1 MSKTIR
7 PHIGRP
13 PGPNSTKQAR
23 AIRTRELILAAAA
36 EHFDTHAYTDA
47 GVNPILATGNLTK
60 GAIYFHFPSKE
71 AIAQELVTDWI
82 RTATEVVT
90 STTEEHV
97 TAAEHL
103 TAIFGSLAQSVADDT
118 KLRAGMKLSVEP
130 ALSDAVSFAH
140 WVDAVA
146 DIVDAGI
153 KAGEIPDTPTSH
165 RLAWNLCAGTVG
177 AAHAG
182 VALREDI
189 ALITRID
196 DVVSAHIAA
205 ALAPSVFFA
214 Q

>member
-60 GAIYFHFPSKE
+60 GAIYFHSKE

-82 RTATEVVT
+82 RTVTEVVT